1 MDNHKIKTSHKIS
14 LRVHK
19 ITSIAC
25 SCTHHGHDFAHE
37 LNTHTYSHTH
47 TTHTNT
53 HTQNN
58 AFAMEKFHHN
68 IHLGMITAVC
78 M

>member
-1 MDNHKIKTSHKIS
+1 MQ
-14 LRVHK
+14 
-19 ITSIAC
+19 
-25 SCTHHGHDFAHE
+25 SCTHHGHHFAHE

-47 TTHTNT
+47 THTHTET
-53 HTQNN
+53 QTQNN

-68 IHLGMITAVC
+68 IHLGMTTAVC